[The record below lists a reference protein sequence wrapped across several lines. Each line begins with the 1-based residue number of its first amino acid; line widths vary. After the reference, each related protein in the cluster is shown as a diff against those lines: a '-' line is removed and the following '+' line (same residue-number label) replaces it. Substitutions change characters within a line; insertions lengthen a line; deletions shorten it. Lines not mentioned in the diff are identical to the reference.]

1 MMKKFFYLTA
11 ILTIVLVSCNSEKKY
26 KEKLS
31 NAASMIEKEANLS
44 EAIVLTYCD
53 TWRKVIYDHEYNG
66 EYCTDF
72 NEALAKLNEFIITT
86 DTYKR
91 LKQKRDSIET
101 IMPLLNDY
109 PSNCNDAYNEL
120 VSIYADA
127 DELFRFADDPRG
139 SLSTY
144 STKTTDL
151 FQKIEKSMKEF
162 KVKHIQNK

>member
-1 MMKKFFYLTA
+1 
-11 ILTIVLVSCNSEKKY
+11 
-26 KEKLS
+26 
-31 NAASMIEKEANLS
+31 
-44 EAIVLTYCD
+44 
-53 TWRKVIYDHEYNG
+53 
-66 EYCTDF
+66 
-72 NEALAKLNEFIITT
+72 
-86 DTYKR
+86 
-91 LKQKRDSIET
+91 

-109 PSNCNDAYNEL
+109 PSNCKDAYNEL

>member
-53 TWRKVIYDHEYNG
+53 TWR
-66 EYCTDF
+66 
-72 NEALAKLNEFIITT
+72 T

-109 PSNCNDAYNEL
+109 PSNCKDAYNEL

>member
-1 MMKKFFYLTA
+1 MKKFFYLTA

-109 PSNCNDAYNEL
+109 PSNCKDAYNEL
-120 VSIYADA
+120 VSIY
-127 DELFRFADDPRG
+127 ADDPRG